1 MGCVGV
7 RCERFGIVRR
17 RPSDLGVVMHPD
29 AASQHAAVLAALR
42 ARDSRLRRIGGSLSA
57 DAEGHRIEVFTDV
70 WRTWLRDAGTDARVV
85 DHLLDPI
92 KSGSV
97 SRRDVRKRAG
107 MANDPR
113 ALRQLLVTTLAWG
126 MGRRNARMLPGI
138 MRLLAS
144 EQLDEALDAT
154 AVAARAGRP
163 AVAYRSWQAA
173 RLPGLRE
180 PFFTK
185 WLWAASHTGPR
196 VDGGAEWL
204 RCLTLDG
211 RVWRTLG
218 SEAHRWSSVTAA
230 GTRVRAERYEAY
242 AKACHLWAE
251 ELGVT
256 PEDVEFALFDAG
268 GDLVPPAA
276 DRSIT

>member
-1 MGCVGV
+1 M
-7 RCERFGIVRR
+7 
-17 RPSDLGVVMHPD
+17 SPD
-29 AASQHAAVLAALR
+29 AASQHAAVLARLR
-42 ARDSRLRRIGGSLSA
+42 ARDRRLRGAGGSLGA
-57 DAEGHRIEVFTDV
+57 DAEGHRVEVFTDV
-70 WRTWLRDAGTDARVV
+70 WEAWLRDAGTDDRDV
-85 DHLLDPI
+85 DHLLQPI
-92 KSGSV
+92 ASGSV
-97 SRRDVRKRAG
+97 SRQDVRDRAG
-107 MANDPR
+107 AADGPR

-144 EQLDEALDAT
+144 ERLDETLEST
-154 AVAARAGRP
+154 AAAARAGRP

-185 WLWAASHTGPR
+185 WLWAASHTEPR
-196 VDGGAEWL
+196 TAEGAEWL

-211 RVWRTLG
+211 RVCRTLG

-230 GTRVRAERYEAY
+230 GTRARPERYEAY
-242 AKACHLWAE
+242 VKACHLWAK
-251 ELGVT
+251 ELDVR

-268 GDLVPPAA
+268 GDLDPSDANG
-276 DRSIT
+276 SNS